1 MLNDRAEHVEGDYAA
16 HADKV
21 ESYGGIGVDG
31 ISGRE
36 PGTPNG
42 VGVGLPVLW
51 RIVIEAVSES
61 DRPIEMVPE
70 A

>member
-1 MLNDRAEHVEGDYAA
+1 MVYRAVNRA
-16 HADKV
+16 
-21 ESYGGIGVDG
+21 
-31 ISGRE
+31 
-36 PGTPNG
+36 PNG